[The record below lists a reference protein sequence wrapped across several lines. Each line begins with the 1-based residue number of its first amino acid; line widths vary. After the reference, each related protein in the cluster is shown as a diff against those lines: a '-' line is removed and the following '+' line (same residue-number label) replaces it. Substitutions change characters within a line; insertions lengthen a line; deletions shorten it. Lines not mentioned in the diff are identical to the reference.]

1 MLDEYQPV
9 GALIDKIKGT
19 AGFLSGSL
27 SRISGAVI
35 IFVVLGVI
43 VLQIML
49 K

>member
-27 SRISGAVI
+27 SRLSGAVI
-35 IFVVLGVI
+35 IFIVLGVI
-43 VLQIML
+43 VSKLVL